1 MKVFEVNYMRRRN
14 LGNYEHEEVLLKA
27 KVSEGEDFDDVLDYV
42 KHKTELF
49 LGLKKDG
56 ATKTP
61 EEVNL
66 KVAET
71 PKEAA
76 AKEEKTKTATATKKT
91 RKSAKKEEEKAEEA
105 PVIITLDD
113 LKEAAKKVYK
123 LRGKPVYEAIM
134 EKLGVAKT
142 DAIDEADYPKAMAE
156 FDKAASEK

>member
-1 MKVFEVNYMRRRN
+1 MRVFEVSYTRRKN
-14 LGNYEHEEVLLKA
+14 LGDYQHEEVSLKA
-27 KVSEGEDFDDVLDYV
+27 EVSEGEDFDDVLDCL

-61 EEVNL
+61 DEVNL

-71 PKEAA
+71 PKETA
-76 AKEEKTKTATATKKT
+76 AKEETKKATVTKKT
-91 RKSAKKEEEKAEEA
+91 RKSVAKKEEKTDET